1 MTEAALHDR
10 VVLITGAA
18 RSLGLAMAQAVV
30 QAGGGVLLLDREVA
44 AGEAAAA
51 ALDPS
56 GAQATFFAADI
67 TDEAQ
72 VVAAVEHAVQRFGR
86 LDAAINNAGILGPL
100 GPATSLSPA
109 DFDRVI
115 EVNVVGTF
123 LCMKHQ
129 LLHFRRQRSGSIL
142 NIASVN
148 GLVGS
153 INAAAYAASKHAV
166 LGLTKSAALEVAA
179 LGVRVNALCPGPF
192 ETPLLLASQQQ
203 SLEAVARI
211 TPMLR
216 VGRPE
221 ELGAAAVYFC
231 SDASSYVTGQT
242 VVIDGGLLA

>member
-10 VVLITGAA
+10 VVLVTGAA
-18 RSLGLAMAQAVV
+18 RGLGLAMAQAVV
-30 QAGGGVLLLDREVA
+30 QAGGRVLLLDREVA

-56 GAQATFFAADI
+56 GVHAAFFGGDI
-67 TDEAQ
+67 TEEDQ
-72 VVAAVEHAVQRFGR
+72 VAAAVVYAVQRFGR

-129 LLHFRRQRSGSIL
+129 LLHFRRQKRGAIL

-192 ETPLLLASQQQ
+192 ETPLLLTSQQQ
-203 SLEAVARI
+203 SLEAVARV

-221 ELGAAAVYFC
+221 ELGAAAVYLC

-242 VVIDGGLLA
+242 VVIDGGLLS

>member
-1 MTEAALHDR
+1 VNEGALQDR

-18 RSLGLAMAQAVV
+18 RGLGLAMARAVV
-30 QAGGGVLLLDREVA
+30 QAGGAVVLLDREVEL
-44 AGEAAAA
+44 GVAAAA

-56 GAQATFFAADI
+56 GAKATFFAADV
-67 TDEAQ
+67 TDEPQMA
-72 VVAAVEHAVQRFGR
+72 AAVAHAVERFGR

-100 GPATSLSPA
+100 GPTLTLSPE

-123 LCMKHQ
+123 LGMKHQ
-129 LLHFRRQRSGSIL
+129 LLHFRQQKRGSII
-142 NIASVN
+142 NVASVN

-192 ETPLLLASQQQ
+192 ETPLLRASQQEN
-203 SLEAVARI
+203 LKLVAQRS
-211 TPMLR
+211 PMRR

-221 ELGAAAVYFC
+221 ELGAAVVYLC
-231 SDASSYVTGQT
+231 SDQSSYLTGQT